1 MRISKLFFLFVIT
14 FTLNLL
20 GSTALAKEYAIPELK
35 IEVSINPDGTVT
47 ITEHRTYV
55 FDGDFSW
62 ANYALPKSG
71 FSAIRNIQVSENGS
85 NFVNLNSEEPGTFL
99 VEESNRS
106 YNIKW
111 FYEAEDEERVFSISY
126 TLEGAVVIGPEW
138 SEFFWD
144 YAAAGRE
151 KSTEELTILFQL
163 PEAVSDA
170 NLHSWVRKPAWEI
183 ESVPFDKGLQFTG
196 SDISRSQAVV
206 IRTVFPTSIFD
217 TSRTNITNPD
227 FSLIWA
233 RNDEENYRQQ
243 QIAEAEERER
253 LMTYGIELTV
263 VIAGLSILCFVYF
276 YRKFGSRHQVN
287 LSPNESLMIPGKQK
301 PAAIGWL
308 LMHRTIT
315 GGHVTATLL
324 DLARRGYFVITE
336 AEPEEDESWFS
347 NPNNDNTFIIAET
360 DKEPDSSL
368 TEWEIA
374 LLNFVK
380 KRISEGHSDIKKV
393 FKFTDSEV
401 SKWYSSWKDE
411 LKSFAE
417 EQGWIDRESFKGAW
431 LNFGLQ
437 MVLMLAALV
446 GIFILHPVVGLAA
459 IVVFIC
465 SVLSLIIVRRTP
477 KGEELYISWSNYQ
490 QALKNAKDYSIPD
503 HHLGRHFIYSI
514 AFGLSKDHIEHLFEQ
529 NPVAASTI
537 TWMIIIPGSDSSP
550 ASIATSFSNLAATG
564 TISSGGGASGGV
576 ASAGSAGG
584 GASGGAG

>member
-1 MRISKLFFLFVIT
+1 MRISKFFFLFVIT
-14 FTLNLL
+14 FTLNFL

-62 ANYALPKSG
+62 ANYELPKSG

-85 NFVNLNSEEPGTFL
+85 NFINLNSEEPGTFL

-111 FYEAEDEERVFSISY
+111 FYDAEDEERVFSISY

-138 SEFFWD
+138 SEFFWN

-151 KSTEELTILFQL
+151 KSTEKLSILFQL
-163 PEAVSDA
+163 PETVADSSV
-170 NLHSWVRKPAWEI
+170 HSWVREPAWEI
-183 ESVPFDKGLQFTG
+183 ESTSFDKGLQFTG
-196 SDISRSQAVV
+196 FDISRGQAVV
-206 IRTVFPTSIFD
+206 IRTVFPASVFD
-217 TSRTNITNPD
+217 ASRTNVTDAD
-227 FSLIWA
+227 FSLVWA
-233 RNDEENYRQQ
+233 RNDEANYREQ

-253 LMTYGIELTV
+253 MMTFGIELAV
-263 VIAGLSILCFVYF
+263 VLAGLSILCFVYF
-276 YRKFGSRHQVN
+276 YRKYGSRHQIN
-287 LSPNESLMIPGKQK
+287 LSLNESLMVPGKQQ
-301 PAAIGWL
+301 PATIGWL

-336 AEPEEDESWFS
+336 AEPEEDDSWFS
-347 NPNNDNTFIIAET
+347 NPNENNTFIITET
-360 DKEPDSSL
+360 DQKPDSSL
-368 TEWEIA
+368 AEWEIS

-401 SKWYSSWKDE
+401 SKWFSEWKTE

-417 EQGWIDRESFKGAW
+417 EQGWIDRKSYRGAW

-446 GIFILHPVVGLAA
+446 GVFMLHPVAGLSA
-459 IVVFIC
+459 IVVFIS
-465 SVLSLIIVRRTP
+465 SVLSLVIIRRTP
-477 KGEELYISWSNYQ
+477 KGEELYKSWTNYQ

-514 AFGLSKDHIEHLFEQ
+514 ALGLSKDHIEHLFEQ
-529 NPVAASTI
+529 NPAAVSTI
-537 TWMIIIPGSDSSP
+537 TWMMIIPGSDNSP
-550 ASIATSFSNLAATG
+550 AGIATSFSNLAATG
-564 TISSGGGASGGV
+564 TVSSGGGFSGGG

>member
-1 MRISKLFFLFVIT
+1 MRFSKFCLLFVTVFSLSFLSIT
-14 FTLNLL
+14 TH
-20 GSTALAKEYAIPELK
+20 AKEYSIPELQ

-62 ANYALPKSG
+62 ANYELPKSG
-71 FSAIRNIQVSENGS
+71 FSAIRNIQVSENGTH
-85 NFVNLNSEEPGTFL
+85 FVNLNSEEPGTFL
-99 VEESNRS
+99 VEESSRS

-138 SEFFWD
+138 SEFFWN

-151 KSTEELTILFQL
+151 KSTEDLTILFQL
-163 PEAVSDA
+163 PEAVSDS
-170 NLHSWVRKPAWEI
+170 NLHSWVREPAWEI

-196 SDISRSQAVV
+196 ADISRNQAVV
-206 IRTVFPTSIFD
+206 IRTVFPTSVFD
-217 TSRTNITNPD
+217 ASRTGITNPA
-227 FSLIWA
+227 FSLSWA
-233 RNDEENYRQQ
+233 RNDEANYREQ

-253 LMTYGIELTV
+253 MMTYGIELAV
-263 VIAGLSILCFVYF
+263 VLAGLSILCFVYF
-276 YRKFGSRHQVN
+276 YRKYGSRHQIN
-287 LSPNESLMIPGKQK
+287 LSSNESLMIPGKQQ

-347 NPNNDNTFIIAET
+347 NPNGDHTFIITET

-368 TEWEIA
+368 TEWEIS

-380 KRISEGHSDIKKV
+380 ERISEGHSDIKKM
-393 FKFTDSEV
+393 FKFTESEV
-401 SKWYSSWKDE
+401 SKWFYSWKSD
-411 LKSFAE
+411 LKSYAKKQE
-417 EQGWIDRESFKGAW
+417 WIDRDSFKGAW

-437 MVLMLAALV
+437 MVLMLAALA

-465 SVLSLIIVRRTP
+465 SVLSLVIIRRTP
-477 KGEELYISWSNYQ
+477 KGEELYRSWSNYQ
-490 QALKNAKDYSIPD
+490 QALRNAKDYSIPD

-514 AFGLSKDHIEHLFEQ
+514 AFGLSKKNIEQLFEH
-529 NPVAASTI
+529 NPAAVTTI
-537 TWMIIIPGSDSSP
+537 TWMIIMPGSDGTP
-550 ASIATSFSNLAATG
+550 ANIATSFSNLAATG
-564 TISSGGGASGGV
+564 TISSGGGVSGGG